1 MTPVVVVVFRI
12 TVVES
17 TVSQSTFFLTMLL
30 GVGLFFFIKAATK
43 DRTEIA
49 EFSIDQPPEVLH
61 QRLLDYFQ
69 NRAYRLMPATL
80 DTESDSWVRL
90 VGVVR
95 PSLFLA
101 IFLAFLAAV
110 ALMCF
115 ALVLATLFNGY
126 GIFFFGL
133 ILLSPIAA
141 IAYWKQAKRE
151 EQVAFQIQ
159 AADQGC
165 TLAVRGHRDEI
176 IQLKSSG
183 TISVASTS

>member
-1 MTPVVVVVFRI
+1 
-12 TVVES
+12 
-17 TVSQSTFFLTMLL
+17 MLL

-61 QRLLDYFQ
+61 QKLLDYFQ
-69 NRAYRLMPATL
+69 NRAYQLAPSAA
-80 DTESDSWVRL
+80 DDHWVKL
-90 VGVVR
+90 VGLVR

-115 ALVLATLFNGY
+115 ALVLATLFSDY
-126 GIFFFGL
+126 GAVFFGL
-133 ILLSPIAA
+133 ILLSPVAA

-159 AADQGC
+159 TADTGC

-183 TISVASTS
+183 TIPVGSNG

>member
-1 MTPVVVVVFRI
+1 
-12 TVVES
+12 
-17 TVSQSTFFLTMLL
+17 MLL
-30 GVGLFFFIKAATK
+30 GVGLFFFIKASTK

-49 EFSIDQPPEVLH
+49 EFAIDQPPEVLH
-61 QRLLDYFQ
+61 QKLLDYFQ
-69 NRAYRLMPATL
+69 NRAYRVASVTS
-80 DTESDSWVRL
+80 ESADDNWVKL
-90 VGVVR
+90 VGLVR

-115 ALVLATLFNGY
+115 ALVLTTLFSGY
-126 GIFFFGL
+126 GVLFFGL
-133 ILLSPIAA
+133 ILLSPVAA

-159 AADQGC
+159 TADDGC

-183 TISVASTS
+183 TIPAASNR

>member
-1 MTPVVVVVFRI
+1 M
-12 TVVES
+12 ES
-17 TVSQSTFFLTMLL
+17 AVSQSTFFLTMLL

-61 QRLLDYFQ
+61 QKLLDYFQ
-69 NRAYRLMPATL
+69 NRAYQLAPSAA
-80 DTESDSWVRL
+80 DTEDDHWIKL
-90 VGVVR
+90 VGLVR

-115 ALVLATLFNGY
+115 ALVLATLFSGY
-126 GIFFFGL
+126 GAVFFGL
-133 ILLSPIAA
+133 ILLSPVAA

-159 AADQGC
+159 TADTGC

-183 TISVASTS
+183 TIPVASNG